1 MKRFFY
7 APLILML
14 LFLCFPGETG
24 AQTPVQK
31 IEIFIR
37 LWGFLKYHHPDV
49 AAGKSD
55 WDSVFMANIEDIRK
69 TSSKEKFGQQLLSII
84 GASGSDDKRVAAIPA
99 DELFN
104 KNFNARWMQSPFLN
118 AALKV
123 RLQEIYDHRNQGPN
137 RYIKLQNMTADYS
150 GEKTYED
157 IGFPDIRYRLLF
169 LARFYNA
176 INYFAPYKYLIG
188 KEWDSMLSRFIPEMI
203 AANDTTDYYKT
214 LLKLAVTLNDGHSQ
228 VSSSRNY
235 SIIKDNIFGR
245 YTAPFYTTIVDG
257 NVVITKLAN
266 DSLCRKANIRIGD
279 IVTTVGKEPVSVRIK
294 RLKPYVSASNENSRN
309 HYLNWVLFDTP
320 DQNQQL
326 TLKRAGQLL
335 KTNAACILSTEKKW
349 QDITGYTGNETG
361 YKTIGNSIAY
371 VYASQIWKGNLE
383 QIKTL
388 VKSKQA
394 VIFDVR
400 NYPNNDEF
408 YNIFDMFL
416 PDSRPINYSL
426 VFDPENPGYFKWE
439 LSPRLGNTNKNI
451 YSGKVLILADER
463 SQSQGEYS
471 VMALQII
478 PGTVTI
484 GRQTAGAD
492 GIVTQIPMGG
502 SLSISYSGYGIYYLD
517 RSGTQQTGVKIDI
530 PVRQTLGAVLQNK
543 DVILEKALQY
553 LSSKGIN

>member
-1 MKRFFY
+1 MKRFFL
-7 APLILML
+7 APLMVIL
-14 LFLCFPGETG
+14 LFLFFPGQTS
-24 AQTPVQK
+24 AQTSVQK

-37 LWGFLKYHHPDV
+37 LWGFLKYHHPKV

-69 TSSKEKFGQQLLSII
+69 TSSKEQFNQQLLSIT
-84 GASGSDDKRVAAIPA
+84 GAAGSVDQLVAAKPA

-104 KNFNARWMQSPFLN
+104 KNFNAGWMQSPFLN
-118 AALKV
+118 AALKT
-123 RLQEIYDHRNQGPN
+123 RLREIYDHRNQGPN

-150 GEKTYED
+150 GENPYVN
-157 IGFPDIRYRLLF
+157 IGFPDVQYRLLF

-188 KEWDSMLSRFIPEMI
+188 KEWESMLSRFIPEMI
-203 AANDTTDYYKT
+203 AANDTTSYYKT

-235 SIIKDNIFGR
+235 SIIKDNVFGR
-245 YTAPFYTTIVDG
+245 YTAPFHTTIIDG

-266 DSLCRKANIRIGD
+266 DSLCSKANIRVGD
-279 IVTTVGKEPVSVRIK
+279 IITTVGKEPVSARIK

-326 TLKRAGQLL
+326 TLKRAGRLF
-335 KTNAACILSTEKKW
+335 KANTACILSTEKKW
-349 QDITGYTGNETG
+349 QDITNYTGNETG
-361 YKTIGNSIAY
+361 YKTIGNSIAC

-388 VKSKQA
+388 IKSKQA

-400 NYPNNDEF
+400 NYPNSDEF

-416 PDSRPINYSL
+416 PDGRPINYSL

-439 LSPRLGNTNKNI
+439 LSPKLGNTNKNV
-451 YSGKVLILADER
+451 YPGKVLILADER

-471 VMALQII
+471 VMTLQTI
-478 PGTVTI
+478 PGSVTI

-502 SLSISYSGYGIYYLD
+502 NLGISYSGYGIYYPD
-517 RSGTQQTGVKIDI
+517 RSDTQQTGVKIDI

-543 DVILEKALQY
+543 DVVLEKALQY